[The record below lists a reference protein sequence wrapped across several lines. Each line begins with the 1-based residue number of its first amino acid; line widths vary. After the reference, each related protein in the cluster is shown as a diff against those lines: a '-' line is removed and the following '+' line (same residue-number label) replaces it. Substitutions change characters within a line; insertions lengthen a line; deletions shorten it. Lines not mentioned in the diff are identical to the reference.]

1 MSWLLASRRRV
12 FFAALGLLLVLD
24 VGRSTLARLGYAH
37 PTAMWQP
44 DPAVY
49 ADLTWPP
56 GADLAA
62 DVPLGR
68 RVYARRCAVC
78 HGPDGRGNG
87 PAAPSL
93 TPRPR
98 DFTLGQFEYKSTAPD
113 QPPTDDDLISVVT
126 NGLHASAMPYWHD
139 VLDTAEIRAVVEHV
153 KRLSAAFDGP
163 TPRPLHIP
171 RRVSPDEASVA
182 RGRELYTSK

>member
-1 MSWLLASRRRV
+1 MSRLLASRRRV

-24 VGRSTLARLGYAH
+24 VGRSILGRLGYAH
-37 PTAMWQP
+37 PTATWQP

-68 RVYARRCAVC
+68 RVYAQRCAVC

-93 TPRPR
+93 
-98 DFTLGQFEYKSTAPD
+98 
-113 QPPTDDDLISVVT
+113 
-126 NGLHASAMPYWHD
+126 
-139 VLDTAEIRAVVEHV
+139 
-153 KRLSAAFDGP
+153 
-163 TPRPLHIP
+163 IP
-171 RRVSPDEASVA
+171 RRATSPSASSS
-182 RGRELYTSK
+182 TSPPLRASGPRKPT